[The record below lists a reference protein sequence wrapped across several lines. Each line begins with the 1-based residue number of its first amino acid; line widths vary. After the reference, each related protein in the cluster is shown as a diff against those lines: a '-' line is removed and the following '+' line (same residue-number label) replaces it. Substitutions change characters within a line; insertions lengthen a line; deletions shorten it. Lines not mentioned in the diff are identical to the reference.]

1 MSDNIIKITHPG
13 LPRLSEALPKLEDNE
28 RIAIYL
34 RFWENLSIQE
44 IAQFMKLPWD
54 PVDQL
59 INTALEF
66 LRCEIEKPL
75 ELKLTA

>member
-1 MSDNIIKITHPG
+1 MSNNIIKITHPG
-13 LPRLSEALPKLEDNE
+13 LPRLSEALSKLEANE

-44 IAQFMKLPWD
+44 IAQFMKLSWD
-54 PVDQL
+54 SVDQL
-59 INTALEF
+59 ISAALEF

>member
-1 MSDNIIKITHPG
+1 MSSNIIKVIHPG
-13 LPRLSEALPKLEDNE
+13 LPRLSEALPKLEANE

-44 IAQFMKLPWD
+44 IAQFMKLSWHS
-54 PVDQL
+54 VDQL